1 MVNMNTKLVFI
12 TFVSIIS
19 LCAIYFISTDKDDD
33 TISNDKDDETD
44 EPLESNGNESTEFL
58 HNVGFLV
65 GYANTYNGTH
75 DVQMII
81 SDDSTTIHSS
91 TFQMDGNSGG
101 TLYQNHSLPEMD
113 YTVEFIVDGNWTESI
128 IHQPD
133 NDCFVHFNIQGQD
146 KYYVWIDCYD

>member
-12 TFVSIIS
+12 AFVSIIS
-19 LCAIYFISTDKDDD
+19 LCAIYFIFSIEDDD

-44 EPLESNGNESTEFL
+44 YLPEFNGNESTEYL
-58 HNVGFLV
+58 RDV
-65 GYANTYNGTH
+65 AYNGSH
-75 DVQMII
+75 DVQLII
-81 SDDSTTIHSS
+81 SDDSTTIYTS
-91 TFQMDGNSGG
+91 TFQMDGNSSGI
-101 TLYQNHSLPEMD
+101 LYQNHSLPDRD
-113 YTVEFIVDGNWTESI
+113 YTIEFIVDGNWTESI